1 MTDFVSKLGK
11 TSAFTFAVCTCG
23 DEAGLAL
30 KKSTKKYPLN
40 SSYSLVMPNNYI
52 IGADVDAPQIAQAKI
67 EKALKPAVGIP
78 LFSRGKINNR
88 LCQIDTDEKFQRLI
102 ADIEFFVDW
111 VSDMR
116 ITQMNLIRETTL

>member
-1 MTDFVSKLGK
+1 
-11 TSAFTFAVCTCG
+11 
-23 DEAGLAL
+23 
-30 KKSTKKYPLN
+30 
-40 SSYSLVMPNNYI
+40 MPNNYI

-67 EKALKPAVGIP
+67 EKALNPTVGIP

-116 ITQMNLIRETTL
+116 ITQMNLIRETTLQKVSRS